1 MKPVSSK
8 DIQSLSE
15 IYSNINSQNNQTT
28 LNEQQ
33 NNNPFAQAAG
43 SVVTHALGSIVQP
56 PIQYVR
62 GITGQEPPKSG
73 GIGINPVSQTTYR
86 AGKTALADT
95 KKTVKW
101 LQQFGVGAQ
110 KTMEGPPAQF
120 CRDAKGELQKCDV
133 ELYGDL
139 INEHLDLIFEKK
151 QVRIVKSGGVLSTIE
166 VGPDG
171 KPIKGVKPQAIDPGS
186 SQYDAAA
193 AQYDK
198 FRSPQQR
205 KEDEKKLEQVR
216 KKAAEDAKR
225 QGPKAEPP
233 KAEEPKVEPPKAEEP
248 KVEPP
253 KAEEPKEVLAKKEGE
268 TGTVKV
274 VGGKAVEGSFVKKDW
289 QSGEKERY
297 ETLRGAEQLK
307 KDEEIVAKVKAE
319 REKSQQQNSEKPE
332 EKKEEYDA
340 FDNIRDYLVCGGY
353 AQDVNEATSIMVNM
367 NNDWKNHILELFNE

>member
-1 MKPVSSK
+1 M
-8 DIQSLSE
+8 
-15 IYSNINSQNNQTT
+15 
-28 LNEQQ
+28 
-33 NNNPFAQAAG
+33 
-43 SVVTHALGSIVQP
+43 
-56 PIQYVR
+56 
-62 GITGQEPPKSG
+62 
-73 GIGINPVSQTTYR
+73 
-86 AGKTALADT
+86 
-95 KKTVKW
+95 
-101 LQQFGVGAQ
+101 
-110 KTMEGPPAQF
+110 
-120 CRDAKGELQKCDV
+120 
-133 ELYGDL
+133 
-139 INEHLDLIFEKK
+139 DLIFEKK

-171 KPIKGVKPQAIDPGS
+171 KPIKGAKPQPIDPGS
-186 SQYDAAA
+186 PQYDAAA

-225 QGPKAEPP
+225 QEPKTEPP
-233 KAEEPKVEPPKAEEP
+233 KAEEPKTEPPKAEE
-248 KVEPP
+248 P

-289 QSGEKERY
+289 EASEKERY

-307 KDEEIVAKVKAE
+307 KDQEVVAKIKAE
-319 REKSQQQNSEKPE
+319 REKSQQQNSQKPE

-367 NNDWKNHILELFNE
+367 SSDWKNHILELFNE